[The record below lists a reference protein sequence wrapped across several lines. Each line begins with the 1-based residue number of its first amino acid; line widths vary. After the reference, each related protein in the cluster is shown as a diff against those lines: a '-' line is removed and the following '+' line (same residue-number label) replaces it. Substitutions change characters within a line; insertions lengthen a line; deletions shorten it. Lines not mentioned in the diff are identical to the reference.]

1 MEHQGLVREGIDA
14 LDSFQKDALIKLGK
28 AEHLGG
34 KVVEQLLR
42 DLGCAAGRQIC
53 LHHSWAV
60 PEMSLPACASLVV
73 ATAHRAGDHT
83 GKGRPPAGPLDRA
96 VLRNSGKKLLG
107 GIEGGLVNDGLMGA
121 LRIVLGQ
128 LTPVR
133 NFLLLQMVVPV
144 LLLQERVAQVFFVGQ
159 HLPDAHGVPPA
170 AQDAGKPPPVQV
182 CGQAG

>member
-1 MEHQGLVREGIDA
+1 MCRA
-14 LDSFQKDALIKLGK
+14 S
-28 AEHLGG
+28 GG
-34 KVVEQLLR
+34 RSV
-42 DLGCAAGRQIC
+42 CTN
-53 LHHSWAV
+53 SWAV

-133 NFLLLQMVVPV
+133 NSSFFSRWLFRYCFCRSALPRYFSLDSISRIRMEFHFPPRTPV
-144 LLLQERVAQVFFVGQ
+144 NPRRFRSMARLVRDAPSKALRNTSRTTAPPFPGQ
-159 HLPDAHGVPPA
+159 RPRGLFQFCTRTGS
-170 AQDAGKPPPVQV
+170 AG
-182 CGQAG
+182 